1 MFSLLYFE
9 AQNDRYAKICLKTF
23 EAFFDL
29 KFYHYI
35 NHFSRCFFHEQP
47 TVQFWGDSILL
58 KYLGN
63 QSSYLCLKEP
73 FFWDEEKLILAKFNG
88 GILKKWIKNLKSNS
102 PLIDTFKQSNYI
114 FWDVKINCQ
123 QLLFLHILSYTT
135 LLRVYRVLYM
145 RSGLF
150 QTKKKVPS
158 LVIFFYQKNIIW
170 QCTYRCT

>member
-150 QTKKKVPS
+150 QTNKVPS
-158 LVIFFYQKNIIW
+158 LLNFFTKKPFHDGVH
-170 QCTYRCT
+170 TDTHK